1 MFRLSLLR
9 PSMLGILIPA
19 SALLAFG
26 GRLRD
31 VGDVTGH
38 ARFRTVD
45 EDTGA
50 LIFVGVRV
58 TATSPGVLLTVVDTL
73 ADWVKTAK
81 GDAAKARSEAEW
93 DAVHDI
99 ELCMG
104 NDAMYMTAAEFAEY
118 VHDLRYREHG
128 VSPRSITGP

>member
-1 MFRLSLLR
+1 VPRLPSFR
-9 PSMLGILIPA
+9 PSLLGILIPV
-19 SALLAFG
+19 SALLAFE

-38 ARFRTVD
+38 PRFRTVD

-50 LIFVGVRV
+50 TIFVGVRV
-58 TATSPGVLLTVVDTL
+58 TATSPAVLLTIVDTL

-81 GDAAKARSEAEW
+81 GDAAKARVDAEW
-93 DAVHDI
+93 DVVHDI
-99 ELCMG
+99 ELTVG
-104 NDAMYMTAAEFAEY
+104 NDAMYMTAAEFAQY

-128 VSPRSITGP
+128 ISTRSITGP